1 MLNCHDPALGVPAV
15 LPDEVSGG
23 RTAAEALLD
32 AGIGPGIYVV
42 GEDPDRGAIAGPLR
56 RAGIGDCLAERH
68 IRLGGV
74 ISCPWAVE
82 PAYDAVA
89 AWLRRGN
96 RPEALVCLNDRIAM
110 GTYQALQDVGLEVPG
125 DVSVVSF
132 DGSNLASWLRPSLT
146 SVALPFTEMGVLG
159 VELLLDPVRAGRST
173 HLVPMPLVAGAS
185 IRARRDSW
193 VPSP

>member
-1 MLNCHDPALGVPAV
+1 
-15 LPDEVSGG
+15 
-23 RTAAEALLD
+23 
-32 AGIGPGIYVV
+32 
-42 GEDPDRGAIAGPLR
+42 
-56 RAGIGDCLAERH
+56 
-68 IRLGGV
+68 
-74 ISCPWAVE
+74 
-82 PAYDAVA
+82 
-89 AWLRRGN
+89 
-96 RPEALVCLNDRIAM
+96 M

-159 VELLLDPVRAGRST
+159 VELLLDPVRAGSST